1 MVLKSYV
8 CAAIALLL
16 LTGCNN
22 SGNSPAPSKP
32 DSKVVAPAP
41 AVVPAQQTAAAPA
54 VQAGGN
60 IKGKVLETMNA
71 AGYTYLSLDSAAG
84 PVWVAIPET
93 EVAVG
98 QEVECQPGMVM
109 NKFHS
114 QSLNRD
120 FDSIV
125 FSAGLAGSAK
135 SFNPH
140 ATPAKTAQAA
150 PKQESGS
157 FAEALQQE
165 KPREAKPGVEAMEMM
180 GSAGSMGA
188 VVPFAELKVDKAEGT
203 NARTVVEVFAQAAEL
218 GQQKVRVRGKVV
230 KLSRMIM
237 GKNWVHLQDGTG
249 DPMSNSHDLVFT
261 TMAEPEQGQVVTLEG
276 TLEVG
281 KDFGYGY
288 KYAVIVEDAL
298 VVGQ

>member
-1 MVLKSYV
+1 MNSRSVLMV
-8 CAAIALLL
+8 CCALLVL
-16 LTGCNN
+16 SGCNN
-22 SGNSPAPSKP
+22 GGNTPPAGKTEA
-32 DSKVVAPAP
+32 KP
-41 AVVPAQQTAAAPA
+41 AVVSAAPTPA
-54 VQAGGN
+54 TPPASTQVGAPL
-60 IKGKVLETMNA
+60 KGKVLETMNV
-71 AGYTYLSLDSAAG
+71 AGYTYLQLETAG
-84 PVWVAIPET
+84 GPQWVAIPET
-93 EVAVG
+93 ALTVG

-109 NKFHS
+109 SKFHS
-114 QSLNRD
+114 QGLGRD

-125 FSAGLAGSAK
+125 FSAGLAGGTRSPHGAAAK
-135 SFNPH
+135 
-140 ATPAKTAQAA
+140 PAAVPAQ
-150 PKQESGS
+150 QEGS

-165 KPREAKPGVEAMEMM
+165 KPREAKPGVDAMEMM

-188 VVPFAELKVDKAEGT
+188 VVPFAELKVDKAEGP
-203 NARTVVEVFAQAAEL
+203 NARTVGEAYTNSAEL
-218 GQQKVRVRGKVV
+218 GQQKIRVRGKVV